1 MNTHCHSLTARI
13 EQIDHFHQ
21 IFVGLTI
28 GRVHDVCP
36 AAGVVGAGAGAGA
49 DVDAAACA
57 ACAAAILLRSGASK
71 ILALRMIS

>member
-1 MNTHCHSLTARI
+1 M
-13 EQIDHFHQ
+13 
-21 IFVGLTI
+21 GLPN

-36 AAGVVGAGAGAGA
+36 AGGVVGAGAGA

-71 ILALRMIS
+71 ILALRMMS

>member
-1 MNTHCHSLTARI
+1 LTARR

-21 IFVGLTI
+21 IFVGLPN

-36 AAGVVGAGAGAGA
+36 AGGVVGA

-71 ILALRMIS
+71 ILALRMMS

>member
-1 MNTHCHSLTARI
+1 MHHQSLTARRK
-13 EQIDHFHQ
+13 QIDHFHQ
-21 IFVGLTI
+21 IFVGLTN

-36 AAGVVGAGAGAGA
+36 AAGVVGAGAGVGA

-71 ILALRMIS
+71 ILALRMMS

>member
-1 MNTHCHSLTARI
+1 LTARR

-21 IFVGLTI
+21 IFVGLPN

-36 AAGVVGAGAGAGA
+36 AGGVVGAGA

-57 ACAAAILLRSGASK
+57 ACAAAILLKSGASK
-71 ILALRMIS
+71 ILALRMMS